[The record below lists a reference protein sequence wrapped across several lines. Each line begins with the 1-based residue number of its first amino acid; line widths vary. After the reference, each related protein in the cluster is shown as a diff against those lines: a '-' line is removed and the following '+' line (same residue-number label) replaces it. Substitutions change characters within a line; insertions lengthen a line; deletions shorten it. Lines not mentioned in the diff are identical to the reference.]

1 MPFIAVEH
9 VISVVPC
16 RLPCPYGY
24 SREHCQT
31 NHWGY
36 RATCAA
42 EPRWRGP
49 RRPTFAEAEQDGLAH
64 LRKKGQEVRG

>member
-9 VISVVPC
+9 VISVVAVRFRC
-16 RLPCPYGY
+16 EHPYCTD
-24 SREHCQT
+24 ED
-31 NHWGY
+31 WGY

-42 EPRWRGP
+42 CPRWRGP

-64 LRKKGQEVRG
+64 LRKKGQEVRNA